1 MAHRP
6 QATREGTRQRRKLP
20 LVGPPYSGR
29 YSQILLWSAKG
40 TGMTGCRI
48 KLPIPIPKRP
58 SPAEVANIPVGAA
71 NRRFN
76 LARAVSWTGRLL
88 MT

>member
-48 KLPIPIPKRP
+48 KLPKRP
-58 SPAEVANIPVGAA
+58 SPAEVANIPVGAI

-76 LARAVSWTGRLL
+76 LGRTVSWTDRLL
-88 MT
+88 MTWRVI